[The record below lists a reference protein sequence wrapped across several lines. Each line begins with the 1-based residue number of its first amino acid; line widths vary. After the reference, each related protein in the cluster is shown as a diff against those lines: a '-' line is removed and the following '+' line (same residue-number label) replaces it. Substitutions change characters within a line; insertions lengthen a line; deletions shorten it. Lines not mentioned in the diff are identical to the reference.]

1 MKWWQQTLAAGV
13 VTLGVLGVSQEAS
26 ADAAAGDVTV
36 TLGQD
41 LSSEQ
46 RSSLLEEMDVTE
58 GEVPVVEVTNEEEYQ
73 YLGDYLS
80 SSEIGSRALSSAK
93 ITAVENGGGI
103 DIETNKID
111 TVTEG
116 MYANALATAG
126 VEDAEVYVTAPFEV
140 SGTAALT
147 GILKAYEQQNNVN
160 ISEDQ
165 KQVANEE
172 IAKTSELGEDIGK
185 EEATTLITQI
195 KQEINNTEIN
205 NTEDIRVI
213 VQNVSGDMNIELSEE
228 QTDELVSLFDRMQ
241 NLNIDWSQME
251 KQLDKASENIDSFVN
266 SEDTQNFLSRVVA
279 FLEQMLDSVQGWF
292 NSNSDSG
299 ESA

>member
-13 VTLGVLGVSQEAS
+13 VTLGALGVSQQVS

-46 RSSLLEEMDVTE
+46 RSSLLEEMEVTE

-93 ITAVENGGGI
+93 ITAAEDGEGI

-147 GILKAYEQQNNVN
+147 GILKAYEQQNNVS

-185 EEATTLITQI
+185 EEATTLITEI

-205 NTEDIRVI
+205 NTEDIRII
-213 VQNVSGDMNIELSEE
+213 VQNVSSDMNIELSE
-228 QTDELVSLFDRMQ
+228 QQQDELVSLFDRMQ

-251 KQLDKASENIDSFVN
+251 SQLNKATENIDSFMN
-266 SEDTQNFLSRVVA
+266 SEDTQNFLSRIVA

-292 NSNSDSG
+292 NSDSG

>member
-26 ADAAAGDVTV
+26 ADAAAGEVTV

-93 ITAVENGGGI
+93 ITAAEDGEGI

-147 GILKAYEQQNNVN
+147 GILKAYEQQNNVS

-205 NTEDIRVI
+205 NTEDIGVI

-251 KQLDKASENIDSFVN
+251 SQLDKASENIDSFVN
-266 SEDTQNFLSRVVA
+266 SEDTQNFLSRIVA

-292 NSNSDSG
+292 NSNSE

>member
-13 VTLGVLGVSQEAS
+13 VTLGVLGVSQQAS

-41 LSSEQ
+41 LSSDQ

-93 ITAVENGGGI
+93 ITAVEDGEGI

-172 IAKTSELGEDIGK
+172 IAKTSELGENIGK

-251 KQLDKASENIDSFVN
+251 NQLDKASENIDNFVN
-266 SEDTQNFLSRVVA
+266 SEDTQNFLSRIVA
-279 FLEQMLDSVQGWF
+279 FLEQMLDSIQGWF
-292 NSNSDSG
+292 NSDSE

>member
-103 DIETNKID
+103 DIEANKID

-292 NSNSDSG
+292 NSDSG

>member
-41 LSSEQ
+41 LSSDQ
-46 RSSLLEEMDVTE
+46 RSSMLEEMDVTE

-93 ITAVENGGGI
+93 ITAAEDGEGI

-251 KQLDKASENIDSFVN
+251 SQLDKASENIDSFVN
-266 SEDTQNFLSRVVA
+266 SEDTQNFLSRIVA

-292 NSNSDSG
+292 NSDSE

>member
-13 VTLGVLGVSQEAS
+13 VTLGVLGVSQQAS
-26 ADAAAGDVTV
+26 ADAVSGDVTV

-46 RSSLLEEMDVTE
+46 RSSLLEEMDVTD

-93 ITAVENGGGI
+93 ITAVEDGEGI

-251 KQLDKASENIDSFVN
+251 NQLDKASENIDSFVN
-266 SEDTQNFLSRVVA
+266 SEDTQNFLSRIVA

-292 NSNSDSG
+292 NSDSE

>member
-13 VTLGVLGVSQEAS
+13 VTLGVLGVSQQAS
-26 ADAAAGDVTV
+26 ADAVAGDVTV

-41 LSSEQ
+41 LSSDQ
-46 RSSLLEEMDVTE
+46 KSSLLEEMDVTE

-80 SSEIGSRALSSAK
+80 SSEIGSRALSSAR
-93 ITAVENGGGI
+93 ITAAEDGEGI

-172 IAKTSELGEDIGK
+172 IAKTAELGEDIGK

-205 NTEDIRVI
+205 NMEDIRVI

-251 KQLDKASENIDSFVN
+251 SQLDKASENIDSFVN
-266 SEDTQNFLSRVVA
+266 SEDTQNFLSRIVA

-292 NSNSDSG
+292 NGDSE

>member
-41 LSSEQ
+41 LSSDQ

-80 SSEIGSRALSSAK
+80 SSEIGSRALSSAR
-93 ITAVENGGGI
+93 ITAVEDGEGI

-251 KQLDKASENIDSFVN
+251 NQLDKASENIDSFVN
-266 SEDTQNFLSRVVA
+266 SEDTQNFLSRIVA

-292 NSNSDSG
+292 NSDSG

>member
-292 NSNSDSG
+292 NSDSG

>member
-13 VTLGVLGVSQEAS
+13 VTLGALGVSQQVS
-26 ADAAAGDVTV
+26 ADAATGDVTV

-46 RSSLLEEMDVTE
+46 RSSLLEEMEVTE

-93 ITAVENGGGI
+93 ITAAEDGEGI

-126 VEDAEVYVTAPFEV
+126 VEDAEVYVTAPFNV

-147 GILKAYEQQNNVN
+147 GILKAYEQQNNVS

-185 EEATTLITQI
+185 EEATTLITEI

-205 NTEDIRVI
+205 NTEDIRII
-213 VQNVSGDMNIELSEE
+213 VQNVSSDMNIELSE
-228 QTDELVSLFDRMQ
+228 QQQDELVSLFDRMQ

-251 KQLDKASENIDSFVN
+251 NQLNKATENIDSFMN
-266 SEDTQNFLSRVVA
+266 SEDTQNFLSRIVA

-292 NSNSDSG
+292 NSDSG

>member
-1 MKWWQQTLAAGV
+1 MKWWQQTLTAGV
-13 VTLGVLGVSQEAS
+13 VTLGVLGASQEAS

-93 ITAVENGGGI
+93 ITAAEDGEGI

-147 GILKAYEQQNNVN
+147 GILKAYEQQNNVS

-213 VQNVSGDMNIELSEE
+213 VQNVSGDMNIELSEK

-251 KQLDKASENIDSFVN
+251 SQLDKASENIDSFVN
-266 SEDTQNFLSRVVA
+266 SEDTQNFLSRIVA

-292 NSNSDSG
+292 NSDSG
-299 ESA
+299 ESS

>member
-13 VTLGVLGVSQEAS
+13 VTLGVLGVSQQAS
-26 ADAAAGDVTV
+26 ADAVSGDVTV

-41 LSSEQ
+41 LSSDQ
-46 RSSLLEEMDVTE
+46 RSSLLEEMDVTD

-93 ITAVENGGGI
+93 ITAVEDGEGI

-251 KQLDKASENIDSFVN
+251 NQLDKASENIDSFVN
-266 SEDTQNFLSRVVA
+266 SEDTQNFLSRIVA

-292 NSNSDSG
+292 NSDSE